1 MSWQAMDAIDQLPY
15 DVCGPLAFRVLAKL
29 ANVAAQ
35 DGTRAWRLVYEIAE
49 ELGVSARSI
58 QRATQELEGA
68 NLIRKG
74 DQRAVSHWQGNRR
87 PVVWDIVM
95 HHQSS
100 AQVPLPLDV
109 DDDESRGDTVIH
121 SPDDTPTGVTPG
133 VTPGVTTAVAHREL
147 REPREQL
154 HTKTPVRNHRADVTP
169 ELRSRCTGPS
179 AVAGQHQFDELT
191 GWCTNACGLRAPA
204 PIGAPA

>member
-15 DVCGPLAFRVLAKL
+15 DACGPLAFRVLTKL

-35 DGTRAWRLVYEIAE
+35 DGSRAWRLVYEMAD
-49 ELGVSARSI
+49 ELGVSVRSI

-95 HHQSS
+95 HPKS
-100 AQVPLPLDV
+100 AQSPFPLD
-109 DDDESRGDTVIH
+109 DEDDEIRGDTVIH
-121 SPDDTPTGVTPG
+121 SPDPTPLGVTPG
-133 VTPGVTTAVAHREL
+133 VTAGATTAVAHREL
-147 REPREQL
+147 RELREQPP
-154 HTKTPVRNHRADVTP
+154 TKTPVRNHTSVVTP
-169 ELRSRCTGPS
+169 EMRSRCTGPS
-179 AVAGQHQFDELT
+179 ATAGQHHFNELT

-204 PIGAPA
+204 PGATA